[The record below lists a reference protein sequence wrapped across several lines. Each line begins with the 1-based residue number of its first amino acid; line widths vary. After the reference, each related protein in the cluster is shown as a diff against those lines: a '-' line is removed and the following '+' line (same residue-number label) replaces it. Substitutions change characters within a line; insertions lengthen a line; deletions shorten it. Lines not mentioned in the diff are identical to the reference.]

1 MDFSENDRRC
11 PLDFSAVDAAVLT
24 GKPALN
30 PASLQCEGRL
40 FLQPILSILREQ
52 FHAQCAEVR

>member
-1 MDFSENDRRC
+1 
-11 PLDFSAVDAAVLT
+11 LDFSAVDAAVLT